1 MQRIKLDQ
9 DIKPLS
15 EFRANATACLQQVHD
30 TRRPMIITQHG
41 KSSAVL
47 MGVHEY
53 EQLIEKLE
61 LLQEIKLAEAQLENK
76 QGISHKAAKQR
87 IMKKYKQ

>member
-15 EFRANATACLQQVHD
+15 EFRANATACLQQVHE

-47 MGVHEY
+47 MDVLEY
-53 EQLIEKLE
+53 EKLIEKLE
-61 LLQEIKLAEAQLENK
+61 LLQEVKVAEAQLDQN
-76 QGISHKAAKQR
+76 QGISHKTAKQM
-87 IMKKYKQ
+87 IMEKFKQ

>member
-1 MQRIKLDQ
+1 MQRIKLVL

-15 EFRANATACLQQVHD
+15 EFRANATACLKQVHE

-47 MGVHEY
+47 LDVHEY
-53 EQLIEKLE
+53 EQLVEKLE
-61 LLQEIKLAEAQLENK
+61 LLQDIKTAESQLEQK
-76 QGISHKAAKQR
+76 QGISHKKAKQK
-87 IMKKYKQ
+87 IMEKFKQ

>member
-15 EFRANATACLQQVHD
+15 EFRANATAGLHQVHE

-47 MGVHEY
+47 MDVHEY
-53 EQLIEKLE
+53 EQLVDKLE
-61 LLQEIKLAEAQLENK
+61 LLQDIKTAEAQLEQK
-76 QGISHKAAKQR
+76 QGISHKTAKQK
-87 IMKKYKQ
+87 IMEKFKQ